1 MFRLYL
7 THNFTLSVTK
17 VPSGYFP
24 FMNYYKFIE
33 TLSLPVASYQEQYL
47 FSAGVMHE
55 NIYIYN
61 HNFNAYKF
69 VSLVGFFLST
79 VP

>member
-1 MFRLYL
+1 
-7 THNFTLSVTK
+7 
-17 VPSGYFP
+17 
-24 FMNYYKFIE
+24 MNYYKFIE